1 MENFHFNQAGGG
13 RSGPIACAQFP
24 ADFLLGGFRR
34 SRGGF
39 RRRPGF
45 LGLAT
50 CFVATLAGGQ
60 AARAEEPVLLQGP
73 RVQLEARLVDGQL
86 EERYA
91 VRRDEQWVPAAV
103 SAGGSVGPVS
113 LIGADGKALPG
124 KAERVEMVNGSLVEH
139 FTVGKHRVIRTV
151 GFAGGGGD
159 WLHVTT
165 RLEPES
171 AVELHA
177 FGDHL
182 RFAERPDWSYAPSVG
197 GFVPDG
203 QYKAPVVLVQ
213 AGRTALALVPD
224 LDVLSAE
231 LLRRCNHALELDVPG
246 GPMLGVG
253 YMPAKRI
260 RHSVYA
266 ENAGRNW
273 TAEGPVENSYYVFL
287 TAQAEPQQAYR
298 QIVRFHWE
306 RFGAPAQ
313 AEAALEQV
321 STDPSFG
328 PKPLQLWDAWRP
340 EVWDKQSVARWLRVP
355 LPGGGEGGAVKIPR
369 LANADGIYT
378 TAWFQSLRTSYGMA
392 LYARRTGKQNLL
404 DLAGETLK
412 FALASPGPDGAFK
425 CIAIPNKD
433 GQVMWAAGDGR
444 VQETRQGFLG
454 YDMAWTGYWL
464 LRWREAKLP
473 AADGV
478 LERVRKLAEFF
489 LARQTSDGMFPTR
502 LNEDGSVDLEKSKH
516 VKAETAPVALFLLK
530 LYSQD
535 KQEKYLAAARRG
547 LEFLD
552 KEVIPLRQ
560 WYDFETFWSC
570 SPRSISFDERTGQ
583 WPANDLAMSQAPQA
597 YLDAWRITGEAKYLA
612 QGEAVL
618 DYLLLFQ
625 QCWTNPALNGLSCR
639 TMLLGGTTTQN
650 SDAEW
655 SDWRHSQI
663 GNVLLDYHRATGK
676 AEYLLRGVA
685 ALRAS
690 FPVAPAENWAH
701 EGYGGRAGE
710 SSFHTGTGSGM
721 AGIEIEHDYLGDA
734 VVDVKAGRAVGVNG
748 INVTGCQVAAG
759 HVRLTMN
766 SPFAWTRPARVVL
779 RNATVGERYQLS
791 VNGRELGEQSAEA
804 MERGIEVALTP

>member
-1 MENFHFNQAGGG
+1 M
-13 RSGPIACAQFP
+13 
-24 ADFLLGGFRR
+24 
-34 SRGGF
+34 
-39 RRRPGF
+39 
-45 LGLAT
+45 
-50 CFVATLAGGQ
+50 LAGGQ
-60 AARAEEPVLLQGP
+60 TVRADGPVRIEGP
-73 RVQLEARLVDGQL
+73 RIRVEATITDGQM
-86 EERYA
+86 EERYS
-91 VRRDEQWVPAAV
+91 VRVDDRWIPAAV
-103 SAGGSVGPVS
+103 SAGRSVGPIS
-113 LIGADGKALPG
+113 LIGPDGNALAG
-124 KAERVEMVNGSLVEH
+124 KAEGAEVKNGALVEH
-139 FTVGKHRVIRTV
+139 FSIGKHRLLRTV
-151 GFAGGGGD
+151 AVLDGGD
-159 WLHVTT
+159 WLRVTT

-171 AVELHA
+171 AVSLHA
-177 FGDHL
+177 FADRL
-182 RFAERPDWSYAPSVG
+182 RFPERPDWSYAPSVG
-197 GFVPDG
+197 GFIPDG

-224 LDVLSAE
+224 LEVLSAE
-231 LLRRCNHALELDVPG
+231 SLKRCNHALDLDVPA
-246 GPMLGVG
+246 GPLLGVG
-253 YMPAKRI
+253 FVPAKRI
-260 RHSVYA
+260 RHSVFA

-273 TAEGPVENSYYVFL
+273 TADGPVENRYYVFL
-287 TAQAEPQQAYR
+287 AGNAEPERAYR
-298 QIVRFHWE
+298 QAVRFHWE

-313 AEAALEQV
+313 AEAALEQA

-328 PKPLQLWDAWRP
+328 PKRLELWDSWRP

-355 LPGGGEGGAVKIPR
+355 LPGGGQGGAVR
-369 LANADGIYT
+369 LHRMNNRDAVYA
-378 TAWFQSLRTSYGMA
+378 TAWFQSLRTAYGMA
-392 LYARRTGKQNLL
+392 LYARRTGNQPLL

-412 FALASPGPDGAFK
+412 FTLGSPGNDGAFK
-425 CIAIPNKD
+425 CIALPNND
-433 GQVMWAAGDGR
+433 GGVTWAAGDGNLGG
-444 VQETRQGFLG
+444 VKQGFLG
-454 YDMAWTGYWL
+454 YDMAWAGYWM

-473 AADGV
+473 GADGV
-478 LERVRKLAEFF
+478 LDRTRKLADFF
-489 LARQTSDGMFPTR
+489 LARQTPDGMFPTR
-502 LNEDGSVDLEKSKH
+502 IGEDGTVDLEKSKH
-516 VKAETAPVALFLLK
+516 VKAETAPVVLFLLK
-530 LYSQD
+530 HYSQD
-535 KQEKYLAAARRG
+535 QQPKYLAAALRG

-570 SPRSISFDERTGQ
+570 SPRSISFDERTRQ

-625 QCWTNPALNGLSCR
+625 QCWTNPALDGLSCR

-721 AGIEIEHDYLGDA
+721 AGIEIENDYLGDA
-734 VVDVKAGRAVGVNG
+734 VVDMKAARAVGVNG
-748 INVTGCQVAAG
+748 INITDCQVTAG
-759 HVRLTMN
+759 QVSLTMN
-766 SPFAWTRPARVVL
+766 SPFRWARPARVVF
-779 RNATVGERYQLS
+779 RNAGGAEHCHVS
-791 VNGRELGEQSAEA
+791 VNGRDLGERSPADLA
-804 MERGIEVALTP
+804 SGIEVSLSP